1 MARCLLLLCWCLPAL
16 AAPEA
21 AEMLQ
26 NPGFELGGA
35 TADWWAVHPK
45 ADPQNRVLRDTS
57 QAHTGTAS
65 GLIDSTGPVAAGSA
79 HPQFNNYRLPA
90 RSGATLLLS
99 YWTRSEGGAP
109 GYAGIHSYAADGTH
123 LGFADAPGPID
134 GTTWQ
139 RARQLITLP
148 VGTARLGLALYGR
161 PGVKVWFD
169 DISLLETPTA
179 TATRATPTIDGR
191 LDEAC
196 WRAELAVS
204 DFRVNPTD
212 GAPTS
217 PPSAWLAYDDTHLY
231 APGAARI
238 RPARS

>member
-109 GYAGIHSYAADGTH
+109 GYAGIHGWTKPAG
-123 LGFADAPGPID
+123 APNSPSRTSGSTRP
-134 GTTWQ
+134 
-139 RARQLITLP
+139 
-148 VGTARLGLALYGR
+148 TARRRRLRR
-161 PGVKVWFD
+161 PGWPTT
-169 DISLLETPTA
+169 TPTF
-179 TATRATPTIDGR
+179 TR
-191 LDEAC
+191 
-196 WRAELAVS
+196 
-204 DFRVNPTD
+204 
-212 GAPTS
+212 
-217 PPSAWLAYDDTHLY
+217 
-231 APGAARI
+231 PGAARI